1 MTRALSILSVLSAAV
16 FLCSCQK
23 TPDYVIKPQ
32 EMAELLADV
41 HTGEAVVE
49 ANYTSFSNDSSKKA
63 LRQAIF
69 DKHGVTHE
77 QFDTS
82 LVWYGHNI
90 DKYLEVYD
98 NTIKILQ
105 ERYNATGSQIA
116 MEETAMFG
124 DSADVWQLSRHA
136 IINSRYPSNMLS
148 VDLIGD
154 ENFEPGDIYTFRARA
169 IDNQER
175 NINWLITANYDDGYI
190 DVLSTSNTI
199 PANNWCE
206 ITFVTDST
214 KRLERIRGTLEFK
227 ADPTPITDIWLD
239 SISLVRKR
247 LVPETY
253 YKRSQVRQFKEL
265 K

>member
-1 MTRALSILSVLSAAV
+1 
-16 FLCSCQK
+16 
-23 TPDYVIKPQ
+23 
-32 EMAELLADV
+32 MAELLADV

-49 ANYTSFSNDSSKKA
+49 ANYTAFSNDSSKKA

-105 ERYNATGSQIA
+105 GRYNATGSQMA
-116 MEETAMFG
+116 MEEMSMYG
-124 DSADVWQLSRHA
+124 DSVDVWQLSRHS
-136 IINSRYPSNMLS
+136 IINAHVPSNMLS
-148 VDLIGD
+148 FDIMND

-169 IDNQER
+169 IDNHDR
-175 NINWLITANYDDGYI
+175 SVNWLIAANYDDGYI
-190 DVLSTSNTI
+190 DVLSTSNVI
-199 PANNWCE
+199 PSNNWCE

-214 KRLERIRGTLEFK
+214 KRLERLRGTLEFK

-247 LVPETY
+247 IVPETY
-253 YKRSQVRQFKEL
+253 YKRNQVKQFKAL